1 MMKWAQCQMMYQ
13 KMLTA
18 FKNDKVIKTN
28 SDSEEEKI
36 QEFREKFFNFLLK
49 KPCTSGQAAEY
60 LSKLNVPENFY
71 DLLLDEAEKLKLID
85 DLAYS
90 KLFIDGHLTW
100 GNAKI
105 IYELS
110 RRGVSRDNINEA
122 LNESE
127 DENSRAYQLA
137 DDWGKLGIDEQKIV
151 KRLLSRGFSHRST
164 RTSGIDINNERE

>member
-1 MMKWAQCQMMYQ
+1 MPADRRNYNGGIVGGN
-13 KMLTA
+13 L
-18 FKNDKVIKTN
+18 
-28 SDSEEEKI
+28 
-36 QEFREKFFNFLLK
+36 REKFFDFLLK
-49 KPCTSGQAAEY
+49 KPCTSGQAAGY
-60 LSKLNVPENFY
+60 LSSLNVPEEIF
-71 DLLLDEAEKLKLID
+71 DSLMDEAINMALID
-85 DLAYS
+85 DSAYA
-90 KLFIDGHLTW
+90 KLFADGHLTW

-151 KRLLSRGFSHRST
+151 KRLLSRGFSHRSA